1 MAKIPRYQLAQV
13 VSELSLSDR
22 SPKALAKSV
31 AAYLLEERR
40 SSELDSLLRDVQKL
54 RAQAGHVE
62 VLAKMAREPLN
73 QDLLKQMGRP
83 FKALYPGAK
92 SVTVTP
98 VGDAHVIGGASL
110 ELAEQRL
117 DLSIARRLRRFKQ
130 AINQRG
136 RS

>member
-13 VSELSLSDR
+13 ISDLSLSGR
-22 SPKALAKSV
+22 SSKSLARSV

-40 SSELDSLLRDVQKL
+40 SSELDSLMRDVQKL

-62 VLAKMAREPLN
+62 VLAKMAREPLS
-73 QDLLKQMGRP
+73 QDLLRQMGRP
-83 FKALYPGAK
+83 FKALYPAAA

-98 VGDAHVIGGASL
+98 VADANVIGGASL

-117 DLSIARRLRRFKQ
+117 DVSIARRLRRFKQ